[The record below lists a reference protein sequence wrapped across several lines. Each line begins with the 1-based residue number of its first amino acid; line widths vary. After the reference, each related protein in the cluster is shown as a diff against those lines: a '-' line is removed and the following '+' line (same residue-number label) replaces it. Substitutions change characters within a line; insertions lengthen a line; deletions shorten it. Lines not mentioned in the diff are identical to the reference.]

1 MLCQKSVA
9 CIPAEWL
16 HRCAGSELQ
25 EFFVIDGAEQALSD
39 DDELVLERLPGGN
52 ALGTESLVFDF

>member
-1 MLCQKSVA
+1 M
-9 CIPAEWL
+9 
-16 HRCAGSELQ
+16 
-25 EFFVIDGAEQALSD
+25 IDGAEQALPD